1 MVLLLRYRNFNA
13 TFIND
18 LNFTVYFYLMNC
30 IKEMLTSRRGELAAF
45 FKDGA
50 QTRVLQFALINEQ
63 ME

>member
-45 FKDGA
+45 F
-50 QTRVLQFALINEQ
+50 
-63 ME
+63 